1 MTHVDKNRLFWLVVG
16 VLALMGL
23 ITVRLVYLQ
32 VIKHDFMW
40 KSRRVRSKR

>member
-32 VIKHDFMW
+32 VIKHDFYVE
-40 KSRRVRSKR
+40 KQESQVKK